1 MYYTGRGKEGFS
13 MKTVEFDARKDR
25 RKEKQ
30 LWKQLEKVE
39 KQNKP
44 DSKNL
49 KQFRMV
55 QSVKAG
61 HIRGGHAF
69 H

>member
-1 MYYTGRGKEGFS
+1 
-13 MKTVEFDARKDR
+13 MKSIGPPAGKDR
-25 RKEKQ
+25 KREKR
-30 LWKQLEKVE
+30 LWKQLGGGRGE
-39 KQNKP
+39 KQNKS
-44 DSKNL
+44 DSKTL
-49 KQFRMV
+49 KQFRIV